1 MITTSNQVHGTS
13 LDVLEAEN
21 GDCEVIST
29 PLLRQ
34 DYFDVLLPQIHT
46 EYFFCAMCHAEVK
59 HCHRNIL
66 MHLQRSHNMNTQV
79 RQKLIFYQASNY

>member
-79 RQKLIFYQASNY
+79 GQTLIFYQATN